1 MNKLKEDVIE
11 TLSETRISKEEI
23 TNNIDKLHRIGKT
36 DKNDMQNTIVKFK
49 SHLFKEKI
57 YFKRKAIKQ
66 RDQNQTIIN

>member
-1 MNKLKEDVIE
+1 
-11 TLSETRISKEEI
+11 
-23 TNNIDKLHRIGKT
+23 
-36 DKNDMQNTIVKFK
+36 MQTTIVKFK